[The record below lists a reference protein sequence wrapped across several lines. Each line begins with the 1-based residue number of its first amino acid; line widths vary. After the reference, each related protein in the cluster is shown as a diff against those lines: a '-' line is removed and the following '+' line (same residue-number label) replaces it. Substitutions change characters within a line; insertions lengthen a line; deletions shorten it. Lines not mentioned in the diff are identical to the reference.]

1 VSISFDIKKRTG
13 SFGLVR
19 FYHAVFI
26 PNILKQLLSM
36 KNGSNLKKCLLC
48 KTSKLNLAFFV
59 IMSVLTFKEQSC
71 KEKSLRLWLVSIM

>member
-1 VSISFDIKKRTG
+1 
-13 SFGLVR
+13 
-19 FYHAVFI
+19 
-26 PNILKQLLSM
+26 M
-36 KNGSNLKKCLLC
+36 KNEANLKKYLLC